1 MEKKTVIFDFD
12 GVIHSYTSGWQGFGV
27 ISDPPVPG
35 IREAI
40 AELRK
45 DYRVVIVSTRC
56 AKKEGMAAM
65 RKWLAAYEIEVDG
78 ISLAKPPAVASVD
91 DRAVCFDG
99 DAAGLAEKVR
109 NFAPY
114 WQNKTPQT
122 ASEQLKEVPDVKEDL
137 VWYVCYGSNLC
148 KERFLCYLN
157 GTSYK
162 GITKAHTPCSDQTPP
177 RKDRPYTLP
186 YKLYFAKISANW
198 GGGVAFIKEEAG
210 ASTPGRAYL
219 VTREQFEE
227 IKQKEGEWYV
237 KSVPLGNLEGYPAF
251 TFTSPEANL
260 SETFPG
266 PAYREVIRRGL
277 AETYP
282 EWVNIVVDNE
292 GNITYE

>member
-12 GVIHSYTSGWQGFGV
+12 GVIHSYTSGWHGFGV

-56 AKKEGMAAM
+56 AKKEGVVAM
-65 RKWLAAYEIEVDG
+65 RKWLTEYGIEIDG

-99 DAAGLAEKVR
+99 DAAGLAEKVK
-109 NFAPY
+109 NFVPY
-114 WQNKTPQT
+114 WQNKAPQT
-122 ASEQLKEVPDVKEDL
+122 VPEQLKEVSGVKEDL

-148 KERFLCYLN
+148 KERFLCYIN
-157 GTSYK
+157 GSSYK
-162 GITKAHTPCSDQTPP
+162 GVTKVHKPCSDQTPP
-177 RKDRPYTLP
+177 REDRPFMLP
-186 YKLYFAKISANW
+186 YKLYFAKESSNW
-198 GGGVAFIKEEAG
+198 GGGVAFIKKEAG

-227 IKQKEGEWYV
+227 IKQKEGEWYT
-237 KSVPLGNLEGYPAF
+237 KSVPLGMLEGYSAL
-251 TFTSPEANL
+251 TFTSPEPDL
-260 SETFPG
+260 PETPPG
-266 PAYREVIRRGL
+266 PEYREVIRRGL
-277 AETYP
+277 VETYP
-282 EWVNIVVDNE
+282 EWVNIVVDKN
-292 GNITYE
+292 GNISHE